1 MSRSR
6 RVYVIVG
13 LLAASAA
20 GVTVGATAL
29 TADRPEPGSAAKP
42 RAGAPPLALDLGVR
56 VDPEARALRR
66 AQDLYERGRRRE
78 AEALFGR
85 HSSAEARIGL
95 AFARWPTGTLDAVE
109 AIARERP
116 GSALARLHHGFVLFW
131 LRRDAAAQTEWQAA
145 ARVQPD
151 SASAVRANDLLHPD
165 FAPGLPIFVPSF
177 RPPAG
182 LARLPPP
189 RQLAVL
195 EARARRPDARARI
208 LYGVALQ
215 RLGRPLSA
223 RRQFEAAV
231 LLAPADAEALTAAA
245 VGRFTKDA
253 PARAFSRLGPLT
265 RRFPRAATVR
275 FHLGLLLL
283 WLARVDEARRQL
295 RSASAQDPDG
305 PVGAAARTFLARL
318 PARTGTG

>member
-1 MSRSR
+1 M
-6 RVYVIVG
+6 YVIVG

-29 TADRPEPGSAAKP
+29 TADRPERGSAASP

-56 VDPEARALRR
+56 ADREARALRR

-78 AEALFGR
+78 AEAVFR
-85 HSSAEARIGL
+85 RYPSPEARIGR
-95 AFARWPTGTLDAVE
+95 AFARWPDGTLDAVE
-109 AIARERP
+109 GVARERP
-116 GSALARLHHGFVLFW
+116 GSALARLHHGFALFW
-131 LRRDAAAQTEWQAA
+131 LRRDAAARAEWQAA

-165 FAPGLPIFVPSF
+165 LAPGLPIFVPSF
-177 RPPAG
+177 RPPG
-182 LARLPPP
+182 LTRLSPA

-223 RRQFEAAV
+223 RRQFDAAAR
-231 LLAPADAEALTAAA
+231 LEPADAEALTAAA

-295 RSASAQDPDG
+295 RLASAQDPDG
-305 PVGAAARTFLARL
+305 PVGGAARAFLARL
-318 PARTGTG
+318 PARTG